1 MLINRGD
8 AKVQFGQVKLADGA
22 TEFPNT
28 IDIGKGDLNHFS
40 VEFIVDGAVGGTS
53 ATFSLL
59 ASDDNSDYS
68 EVATSVAV
76 PVADLA
82 KGVNVAIPRGFN
94 KRYLKAK
101 VKAVSGTFT
110 DGTVQAWVDT
120 FVGK

>member
-8 AKVQFGQVKLADGA
+8 AKVQFGAVELKNGA
-22 TEFPNT
+22 AEFPNVL
-28 IDIGKGDLNHFS
+28 DIGKGDVNHFS
-40 VEFIVDGAVGGTS
+40 VEFLVADAAGGTS

-59 ASDDNSDYS
+59 GSDDNSSYE
-68 EVATSVAV
+68 EVATSVAIPLV
-76 PVADLA
+76 DLA

-101 VKAVSGTFT
+101 LKAVAGSFTSGT
-110 DGTVQAWVDT
+110 VEAWVDT

>member
-1 MLINRGD
+1 MIGRAAAPTTAPAMIHHHERPAMKIAINP
-8 AKVQFGQVKLADGA
+8 A
-22 TEFPNT
+22 T
-28 IDIGKGDLNHFS
+28 
-40 VEFIVDGAVGGTS
+40 
-53 ATFSLL
+53 
-59 ASDDNSDYS
+59 
-68 EVATSVAV
+68 ATSVAV

>member
-8 AKVQFGQVKLADGA
+8 AKVQFGQIKLADGA

-82 KGVNVAIPRGFN
+82 KGVNVAIPR
-94 KRYLKAK
+94 A
-101 VKAVSGTFT
+101 FT